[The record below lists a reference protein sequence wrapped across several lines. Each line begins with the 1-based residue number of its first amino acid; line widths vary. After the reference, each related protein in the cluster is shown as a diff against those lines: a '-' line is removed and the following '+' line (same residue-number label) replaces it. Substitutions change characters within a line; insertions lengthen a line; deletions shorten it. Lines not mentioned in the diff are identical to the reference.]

1 MRKITLLLSTL
12 VLVSMLLTACGGQET
27 STSAPSTDIP
37 TMEEPTSEATTTQEG
52 PDGTQTV
59 SPAGGTPGVPVTGE
73 ANPARIS
80 NQLDFNVWNQ
90 DGEQIGEVNDMVLDL
105 DNAAVSYVIVGTGGF
120 LDLGER
126 DILVPWNSLQL
137 QTEGGDMTGG
147 EQNAF
152 ILQTDQEIFANAPD
166 VDVNTILPALGEP
179 ASDWDLD
186 IRNYWEGGVVPAGTP
201 SGATTAVPGTTGTAS
216 PGTVASPQA
225 TPGTGTSA
233 TASPSVATASP
244 GGTGATTGALQGVV
258 LATEVLGSTITV
270 GTSGGVVMESPST
283 TTGQAQGT
291 GTPGTTAQ
299 ATGTPAATPMPATT
313 GTPST
318 STGTGTQGQ
327 LVSAT
332 IEDLIVDIDTGDI
345 QYVVVNSTFEDGE
358 RWIPVP
364 LDLLNW
370 DANSGAFVLNVDQ
383 AMVQAAPFFT
393 GDEFPDTLLE
403 GWDADFSDFWQ
414 NSGSGSG
421 TSSTAT
427 P

>member
-1 MRKITLLLSTL
+1 
-12 VLVSMLLTACGGQET
+12 
-27 STSAPSTDIP
+27 
-37 TMEEPTSEATTTQEG
+37 
-52 PDGTQTV
+52 
-59 SPAGGTPGVPVTGE
+59 
-73 ANPARIS
+73 
-80 NQLDFNVWNQ
+80 
-90 DGEQIGEVNDMVLDL
+90 
-105 DNAAVSYVIVGTGGF
+105 
-120 LDLGER
+120 
-126 DILVPWNSLQL
+126 
-137 QTEGGDMTGG
+137 
-147 EQNAF
+147 
-152 ILQTDQEIFANAPD
+152 
-166 VDVNTILPALGEP
+166 
-179 ASDWDLD
+179 
-186 IRNYWEGGVVPAGTP
+186 
-201 SGATTAVPGTTGTAS
+201 
-216 PGTVASPQA
+216 
-225 TPGTGTSA
+225 
-233 TASPSVATASP
+233 
-244 GGTGATTGALQGVV
+244 
-258 LATEVLGSTITV
+258 
-270 GTSGGVVMESPST
+270 MESPST